1 MNDLG
6 NARLKKMFAER
17 TQAVQ
22 DVLRADYEKE
32 QRNKIVEIQEK
43 DEDEMT
49 EAEKTLRDV

>member
-32 QRNKIVEIQEK
+32 QRNKVVEIQEK